1 MTRSSE
7 VLIGSPIL
15 TRETRTRDA
24 IKPSFRAGHFRCWP
38 RLCENASEPRTLRIV
53 FSIAY
58 HQQHL
63 PVRLVSA
70 TTKSRWKFYAQV
82 QRLSFHTVWTHC
94 GHGIGFGG
102 CRLLTLNER
111 RQLVSHTIVWPHPTG
126 KAGYATAAI
135 ARSISGAS
143 VACAA

>member
-38 RLCENASEPRTLRIV
+38 
-53 FSIAY
+53 
-58 HQQHL
+58 
-63 PVRLVSA
+63 
-70 TTKSRWKFYAQV
+70 
-82 QRLSFHTVWTHC
+82 HC

-126 KAGYATAAI
+126 NAGYATAAI